1 MAAYLSQRNVLE
13 DNINLENLR
22 KLKSAFQN
30 ADANAGGSLD
40 VEEFVHAFK
49 NSLNLR
55 NLDYTEDNLRALFQ
69 KVRARAALVS
79 VTMCVPARVPRA
91 RPLAAVYRHLTPP
104 P

>member
-69 KVRARAALVS
+69 KVRARAAWVS
-79 VTMCVPARVPRA
+79 VTMCVPARVSRA